1 MRERVEARLRELR
14 AEFDTGQARLRELEL
29 EETRLREVLL
39 RISGAI
45 QALQEVLDEPK
56 VAPASGAADAPGSS
70 PGTPSAGA

>member
-1 MRERVEARLRELR
+1 MRERVEARLQELR

-56 VAPASGAADAPGSS
+56 AAPENGAAVS
-70 PGTPSAGA
+70 PGGSPVTPSGGA